1 MDKLVKFTTVTGVDI
16 AIRPD
21 QIKDAYIDKQE
32 DGTSKLIVETSN
44 ENISKFGLAMTMDDF
59 LYQIN

>member
-1 MDKLVKFTTVTGVDI
+1 MNKLVKFTTVDGVEI

-21 QIKDAYIDKQE
+21 QIEDAYVDKKE
-32 DGTSKLIVETSN
+32 DGTSQLIVETNGLLSR
-44 ENISKFGLAMTMDDF
+44 FTLAMTMDDF